1 MIQQGL
7 RWRSIVAA
15 AVLFHL
21 VAGGNRAARAQAVG
35 SAAIRGRVLDESGAA
50 VPGALV
56 TITSPA
62 LQLGD
67 RVAVTENNGEFQHR
81 SLPIGTYTVR
91 FELGGFQTVIREG
104 IQLTAGFEAR
114 IDATLKLS
122 TLQETVT
129 VSGQSPVIDVSSTT
143 ISSNLTRDLLDGIPT
158 SKSLGE
164 AIAMAPGVRYSGA
177 IDVGG
182 NRTGQ
187 FANGGTNFGSSQQ
200 SPFLEGINT
209 RLFEGGSMAYLDQRA
224 LDEIQVT
231 AVGSSAEFATPGVA
245 WTGVVKSGGN
255 AFHGLFSYD
264 GQDHSLQS
272 TNVDDQLIAQG
283 ISPSG
288 NSIDYYW
295 DFTAQVGGR
304 IVTDKLWFFG
314 AYRNIR
320 RVSNEL
326 GFSKDAGPDKKYG
339 TPDDVPGTRTMN
351 NPGYTGKLTYSP
363 AANHRI
369 IGFVTRSIK
378 NERERNAG
386 LYVPYESTWNY
397 WYDPTP
403 WKVEYQWTPSNRV
416 MINAMAGNSSYKALW
431 RPQEGADVVGNPVTS
446 DTATGYTT
454 GPASSAM
461 NPNKNW
467 QYNASMSYFPERALW
482 GRHEL
487 KAGFQDYVSIY
498 GVNYPDRV
506 SGNYNR
512 ILDNGRAFQIQ
523 TEDRAVEADSKLDNP
538 NVFLSDIWRIH
549 RRLTAN
555 VGVRYEHHH
564 LFSRGGVKQASEF
577 GKPATFGNMD
587 ILTWDGFAPR
597 LGAAWDMFGS
607 GRTVLKGQWGRYL
620 HMAAANYGSSYNPA
634 TVTVTTYNWHD
645 LNGNLLYEPGEV
657 NLDPSC
663 CDFVRTQ
670 TRSSAS
676 GISSTARPVVN
687 PDLEQPHTDE
697 MSLTIEQELANNL
710 AFRGLLVHKRVRGE
724 YGTINVL
731 RPYSAWNIPLS
742 RRDPGPD
749 GTLNTADDGTLVT
762 IWDFDPAYRG
772 AQFEQNQ
779 PVNRDEDHDN
789 TFRGFELTLTKRHS
803 RGWAALA
810 SFQMVK
816 NHVWL
821 GTPGATTN
829 NGLRATPTSPNDL
842 IFPLDETWD
851 WSGKLMGTYDAP
863 YSIRLS
869 ALYNFL
875 AGLPQQRTYQFRN
888 VPNAGTVTIPLE
900 EFGAQ
905 RNPAQHVVNL
915 RVGRPFQLGAGSR
928 LELSFQVFN
937 LFNSTAT
944 TEIRYI
950 SSPTYHQ
957 ISEILPPRVARFG
970 AEFSF

>member
-1 MIQQGL
+1 MTRERIECWQPA
-7 RWRSIVAA
+7 VAA
-15 AVLFHL
+15 TALGMIL
-21 VAGGNRAARAQAVG
+21 VVAFAARAQAQAVG
-35 SAAIRGRVLDESGAA
+35 TAAIRGHVQDETGAA
-50 VPGALV
+50 VPGV
-56 TITSPA
+56 TVTVSSTA
-62 LQLGD
+62 LQL
-67 RVAVTENNGEFQHR
+67 RERAVVTGSDGEYQHR
-81 SLPIGTYTVR
+81 SLPLGTYAVK
-91 FELGGFQTVIREG
+91 FELTGFQTIVREG
-104 IQLTAGFEAR
+104 IQLSAGFEAR

-122 TLQETVT
+122 NVQEAVT
-129 VSGQSPVIDVSSTT
+129 VSGASPVIDVTTTT
-143 ISSNLTRDLLDGIPT
+143 ISSNLSRDLLDAIPT

-209 RLFEGGSMAYLDQRA
+209 RLFEGGSMAYLDQRS

-255 AFHGLFSYD
+255 DFHGLISYD

-272 TNVDDQLIAQG
+272 TNVDQALIDQG

-295 DFTAQVGGR
+295 DFTGQLGGR
-304 IVTDKLWFFG
+304 IVKDQLWFFA

-326 GFSKDAGPDKKYG
+326 GFSKDPGPDKKYG

-351 NPGYTGKLTYSP
+351 NPGQTLKVSYSP
-363 AANHRI
+363 TPKHRV
-369 IGFVTRSIK
+369 IGFMTRSIK

-386 LYVPYESTWNY
+386 LFVPRESTWDY

-403 WKVEYQWTPSNRV
+403 WKLEYQWTPGNHV
-416 MINAMAGNSSYKALW
+416 MINAMAGNSSYRALW
-431 RPQEGADVVGNPVTS
+431 RPQPGADVAGNPVTS
-446 DTATGYTT
+446 DIATGFTT
-454 GPASSAM
+454 GPAPAAQ
-461 NPNKNW
+461 NPNTNW
-467 QYNASMSYFPERALW
+467 QYNGSMSYFPERSLA

-487 KAGFQDYVSIY
+487 KAGVQYYLSIY

-512 ILDNGRAFQIQ
+512 ILDSGKAFQIQ
-523 TEDRAVEADSKLDNP
+523 TEDRPVVADSRLDNP
-538 NVFLSDIWRIH
+538 NVFVSDTWRLH
-549 RRLTAN
+549 RRLTATL
-555 VGVRYEHHH
+555 GLRAEHHH
-564 LFSRGGVKQASEF
+564 LFSRGGVKEASEF
-577 GKPATFGNMD
+577 GQAATYGNLD
-587 ILTWDGFAPR
+587 ILTWNGAAPR
-597 LGAAWDMFGS
+597 LGAAWDIFGT
-607 GRTVLKGQWGRYL
+607 GRTLLKGQWGRYL

-645 LNGNLLYEPGEV
+645 LNGNLLYDPGEV
-657 NLDPSC
+657 NLDPNGN
-663 CDFVRTQ
+663 DFVRLQ

-676 GISSTARPVVN
+676 GISSAARPVVN

-697 MSLTIEQELANNL
+697 TSLTIEQELASNL
-710 AFRGLLVHKRVRGE
+710 AFRGLLVHKRARGE
-724 YGTINVL
+724 YGTVNVL
-731 RPYSAWNIPLS
+731 RPFSAWNIPIT

-749 GTLNTADDGTLVT
+749 GTANNADDGDLVT
-762 IWDFDPAYRG
+762 FFDFDPAYRG
-772 AQFEQNQ
+772 ARFEQNQ
-779 PVNRDEDHDN
+779 PVNRDADHDN
-789 TFRGFELTLTKRHS
+789 VYRGFELTLTRRQAH
-803 RGWAALA
+803 GWSALG

-816 NHVWL
+816 SHAWI
-821 GTPGATTN
+821 GTK
-829 NGLRATPTSPNDL
+829 ATPVSPNDL

-851 WSGKLMGTYDAP
+851 WSGKLMGSYDAP
-863 YSIRLS
+863 FDLRLS

-875 AGLPQQRTYQFRN
+875 AGLPQQRTYTFRS
-888 VPNAGTVTIPLE
+888 VPNASTVTIPLE
-900 EFGAQ
+900 ALGAQ
-905 RNPAQHVVNL
+905 RTPSQHVVNV
-915 RVGRPFQLGAGSR
+915 RAARSFHVGPANR
-928 LELSFQVFN
+928 LVVSFQVFN
-937 LFNSTAT
+937 LFNANTAT
-944 TEIRYI
+944 DIRYVAG
-950 SSPTYHQ
+950 PTYHA

>member
-1 MIQQGL
+1 MVL
-7 RWRSIVAA
+7 L
-15 AVLFHL
+15 AVSSSAL
-21 VAGGNRAARAQAVG
+21 AQAVG
-35 SAAIRGRVLDESGAA
+35 TAAIRGRVVDESGAG
-50 VPGALV
+50 VPGV
-56 TITSPA
+56 TVNVSSVA
-62 LQLGD
+62 LQL
-67 RVAVTENNGEFQHR
+67 RERSVVTEADGEFQQR
-81 SLPIGTYTVR
+81 SLPIGAYTVR
-91 FELGGFQTVIREG
+91 FELAGFQTVIREG
-104 IQLTAGFEAR
+104 IQLSAGFEAR
-114 IDATLKLS
+114 VDATLKVS
-122 TLQETVT
+122 TIQETVT
-129 VSGQSPVIDVSSTT
+129 VSGQSAVIDVSSTRV
-143 ISSNLTRDLLDGIPT
+143 SSNLTRDLLDAIPT

-255 AFHGLFSYD
+255 QFHGLFSYD
-264 GQDHSLQS
+264 GQDHALQS
-272 TNVDDQLIAQG
+272 TNVDAALMQQG

-295 DFTAQVGGR
+295 DFTGQIGGR
-304 IVTDKLWFFG
+304 IVTDQLWFFA
-314 AYRNIR
+314 AYRNVR

-326 GFSKDAGPDKKYG
+326 GFAQDPGPDKKYG
-339 TPDDVPGTRTMN
+339 TADDVPGTRTMN
-351 NPGYTGKLTYSP
+351 NPGETGKLSYSP
-363 AANHRI
+363 TPQHRF
-369 IGFVTRSIK
+369 IGFVTESIK

-386 LYVPYESTWNY
+386 LFVPRESTWDY

-403 WKVEYQWTPSNRV
+403 WKVEYQWTPASRV
-416 MINAMAGNSSYKALW
+416 MINAMFGNSSYRALW
-431 RPQEGADVVGNPVTS
+431 RPQPGADVLGNPVTS
-446 DTATGYTT
+446 DLATGYTT
-454 GPASSAM
+454 GPAPSAQ

-467 QYNASMSYFPERALW
+467 QYNASLSFFPERSLG

-523 TEDRAVEADSKLDNP
+523 TEDRAVVADSRLDNP
-538 NVFLSDIWRIH
+538 NLFISDTWRVE

-555 VGVRYEHHH
+555 LGVRFEHHH
-564 LFSRGGVKQASEF
+564 LFSRGGVKDASQF
-577 GKPATFGNMD
+577 GTPSTFRNLD
-587 ILTWDGFAPR
+587 ILTWNGVAPR
-597 LGAAWDMFGS
+597 IGAAWDILGT
-607 GRTVLKGQWGRYL
+607 GRTVVKGQWGRFL

-657 NLDPSC
+657 NLDPNGG
-663 CDFVRTQ
+663 DFVRTQ

-676 GISSTARPVVN
+676 GISSAARPVVN
-687 PDLEQPHTDE
+687 PTLEQAHTDE
-697 MSLTIEQELANNL
+697 TSLTIEQALANNL

-724 YGTINVL
+724 YGTVNVL
-731 RPYSAWNIPLS
+731 RPYSAWSIPIT

-749 GTLNTADDGTLVT
+749 GTANTSDDGELVT
-762 IWDFDPAYRG
+762 FWDYDPAYRG
-772 AQFEQNQ
+772 ARFEQNQ
-779 PVNRDEDHDN
+779 PVNRDADHDN
-789 TFRGFELTLTKRHS
+789 IYNGFELTLTRRQA
-803 RGWAALA
+803 RGWSALG
-810 SFQMVK
+810 SFQMLK

-821 GTPGATTN
+821 GT
-829 NGLRATPTSPNDL
+829 RATPVSPNDL

-851 WSGKLMGTYDAP
+851 WSGKLMGSYDAP
-863 YSIRLS
+863 YRIRLS

-875 AGLPQQRTYQFRN
+875 AGIPQQRTYTFRS
-888 VPNAGTVTIPLE
+888 VPNASTVTIPLE
-900 EFGAQ
+900 ELGAQ
-905 RNPAQHVVNL
+905 RNQDQHVVNL
-915 RVGRPFQLGAGSR
+915 RAARPFRMGVR
-928 LELSFQVFN
+928 RVEFSFQVFN
-937 LFNSTAT
+937 LFNANTAT
-944 TEIRYI
+944 DVRYV
-950 SSPTYHQ
+950 SGPTYHA